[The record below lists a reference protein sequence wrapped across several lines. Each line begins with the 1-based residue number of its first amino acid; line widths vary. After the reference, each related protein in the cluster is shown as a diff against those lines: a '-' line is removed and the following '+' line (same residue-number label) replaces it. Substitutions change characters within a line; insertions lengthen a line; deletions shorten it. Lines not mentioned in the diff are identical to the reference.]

1 MTVDPVQPADDEGGQ
16 GGVALIGTDHDRSG
30 RRWDL
35 YAEISDEGLILGGW
49 TTADDTMIYTGE
61 IDVAQRIF
69 TAATEQ

>member
-1 MTVDPVQPADDEGGQ
+1 VTVNPVGAGGEGGQ

-35 YAEISDEGLILGGW
+35 YADISDEGLILGGW

-61 IDVAQRIF
+61 FGTAQKIF
-69 TAATEQ
+69 LAATE